1 MQVSADMVK
10 KLRERSGAGVM
21 ECRNVIM
28 ETGGDLDKAEAI
40 LKAKGLAR
48 AEKKAGRVTTQG
60 VIDSYIHAGG
70 RVGAMVE
77 LNTETDFVA
86 KTDQFRALAHEL
98 AMQVAALAPKYIG
111 DGDIPA
117 GAEVDTKQDCLLQQ
131 GYIRDAAKSIQD
143 IINETIGKLG
153 ENIRVKRFVRFVL
166 GE

>member
-1 MQVSADMVK
+1 MVK
-10 KLRERSGAGVM
+10 NLRAKIGAGVM
-21 ECRNVIM
+21 ECRNAIT
-28 ETGGDLDKAEAI
+28 EAGGDLEKAEAI

-48 AEKKAGRVTTQG
+48 AEKKAGRVTAQG
-60 VIDSYIHAGG
+60 VVDAYIHAGG

-98 AMQVAALAPKYIG
+98 AMQVAALSPKYIG
-111 DGDIPA
+111 DGDVPA
-117 GAEVDTKQDCLLQQ
+117 GAEIDEKQDCLLKQA
-131 GYIRDAAKSIQD
+131 YIRDTTKSIQD
-143 IINETIGKLG
+143 VISETIAKVG

>member
-1 MQVSADMVK
+1 MQVTADMVK
-10 KLRERSGAGVM
+10 NLRAKIGAGVM
-21 ECRNVIM
+21 ECRNAIT
-28 ETGGDLDKAEAI
+28 EAGGDLEKAEAI

-48 AEKKAGRVTTQG
+48 AEKKAGRVTAQG
-60 VIDSYIHAGG
+60 VVDAYIHAGG

-98 AMQVAALAPKYIG
+98 AMQVAALSPKYIG
-111 DGDIPA
+111 DGDVPA
-117 GAEVDTKQDCLLQQ
+117 GAEIDEKQDCLLKQA
-131 GYIRDAAKSIQD
+131 YIRDTTKSIQD
-143 IINETIGKLG
+143 VISETIAKVG